1 MIYSTLIIYW
11 YNLKNRGIPC
21 RKNHPRLAQNLLSKM
36 CAEIFSFLNKLLK
49 SNEFIS
55 RHKTSDT
62 HFTRIRKL
70 PFHLVTVFLLSL
82 VRGSYQDELDK
93 FFKNIF
99 RFNVAKRVVSK
110 AAFTKARMKLRYQA
124 FIELNLALVHL
135 FQECFPVKTWNG
147 FRLLAID
154 GSMARLPRINDISK
168 HFGNWKVRQGRQ
180 SPMARISQLFDVQNK
195 ITIDAII
202 SPKATGERELAASHI
217 INLMPNDLVLL
228 DRGYTAWWLYA
239 LILSMNA
246 NFCARVSYAKWK
258 VINAFY
264 QSNKKEQVLLIPPPT
279 TSLKTA
285 KELGLDLKPLKL
297 RLVRVE
303 DDGKVSILL
312 TSLLDSEKFPAEIFA
327 ELYHKRW
334 PTEEDY
340 KTIKCTMEIENFSG
354 QSVLSIYQDFYAK
367 MLLKNMVSIMAIPV
381 NDELIKAKDPDQK
394 HDYQVNLKQAI
405 SKSKDVIVLLFEKPT
420 SKVVKMIEQLHSIF
434 IKTVEPIRPGRKNP
448 RIFSVPSR
456 KYFLNYKAVA

>member
-1 MIYSTLIIYW
+1 MQ
-11 YNLKNRGIPC
+11 
-21 RKNHPRLAQNLLSKM
+21 LAQNLLSKM
-36 CAEIFSFLNKLLK
+36 CAKVFSLLNKLLK

-55 RHKTSDT
+55 RNKTSET
-62 HFTRIRKL
+62 HFTRNRKL
-70 PFHLVTVFLLSL
+70 PFHTVTIFLLSL

-99 RFNVAKRVVSK
+99 RFDVAKRVVSK
-110 AAFTKARMKLRYQA
+110 AAFTKARMKLKYQA

-135 FQECFPVKTWNG
+135 FEEYFPVKTWHG
-147 FRLLAID
+147 FRLLGID
-154 GSMARLPRINDISK
+154 GSMARLPRIDAVSK

-180 SPMARISQLFDVQNK
+180 SPMARISQLYDVQNK

-202 SPKATGERELAASHI
+202 SPKGTGERELAADHM

-258 VINAFY
+258 VIMAFY
-264 QSNKKEQVLLIPPPT
+264 QAKKKEQIVLIPPPV
-279 TSLKTA
+279 SSVKTA
-285 KELGLDLKPLKL
+285 KELGLDLKPFKL

-303 DDGKVSILL
+303 NEGSVSILL
-312 TSLLDSEKFPAEIFA
+312 TSLLDCNKFPAEIFA
-327 ELYHKRW
+327 ALYHKRW

-340 KTIKCTMEIENFSG
+340 KTIKCTMELENFSG
-354 QSVLSIYQDFYAK
+354 QSVQSIYQDFHAK
-367 MLLKNMVSIMAIPV
+367 ILLKNIVSIMTIPV

-394 HDYQVNLKQAI
+394 YDYQVNLKQAI

-420 SKVVKMIEQLHSIF
+420 SKVVKIIEQLHSIF
-434 IKTVEPIRPGRKNP
+434 IKTVEPIRPGRRNP

-456 KYFLNYKAVA
+456 KYFLTYKALA